1 LDAVVHAELLQRL
14 RSLGAEAKWIL
25 HGRTGEPLN
34 LGNARNR
41 KLHPVAAALGIK
53 VGGWHDFRHTLK
65 RQMRRAGVDP
75 VVVRDTL
82 GHSKVEQQE
91 VYDQARRTEV
101 GDALR
106 LVGSQLLQNVL
117 QNPTVP

>member
-1 LDAVVHAELLQRL
+1 
-14 RSLGAEAKWIL
+14 
-25 HGRTGEPLN
+25 
-34 LGNARNR
+34 
-41 KLHPVAAALGIK
+41 LGIK

-82 GHSKVEQQE
+82 GHKKVEQQD

-117 QNPTVP
+117 QNPTVQ

>member
-1 LDAVVHAELLQRL
+1 
-14 RSLGAEAKWIL
+14 
-25 HGRTGEPLN
+25 
-34 LGNARNR
+34 
-41 KLHPVAAALGIK
+41 
-53 VGGWHDFRHTLK
+53 
-65 RQMRRAGVDP
+65 MRRAGVDP

-82 GHSKVEQQE
+82 GHKKVEQQD

-117 QNPTVP
+117 QNPTVQ